1 MSATIQQVKT
11 KTVSL
16 KHVMHRAAFVRGFKE
31 TQNDIPMDYD
41 AYNHSDF
48 NERWQY
54 ERGRLFGLLY
64 KDNLKYNNKV
74 TFDAIR
80 NFSVAVSNRIII

>member
-1 MSATIQQVKT
+1 MR
-11 KTVSL
+11 
-16 KHVMHRAAFVRGFKE
+16 H
-31 TQNDIPMDYD
+31 D